1 MIEIDGSFGEGGGQI
16 LRSSLALSIITG
28 KSVDIYNI
36 RANREKGGLLN
47 QHLTA
52 VNAAGAIST
61 AEMKGAKLGSRE
73 LTFTPGPVVSG
84 DYNFDI
90 GTAGSTTL
98 VFQTMLPPLMLA
110 TGASNI
116 RLSGGT
122 HNPMAPPFE
131 FLETTFLPLLN
142 LMGASIATKLER
154 YGFYPKGGG
163 VLRFSVTPIE
173 EGRLRPLHLDERG
186 EVTGIDARSLV
197 VNLPESIAERELAT
211 IENVLGKLATK
222 KVVAS
227 ANSIGQGNVAF
238 IHVRSRAITE
248 TFTRL
253 GQRGVRAEKVAG
265 DAAKETQQYLK
276 ADVAVG
282 EHLADQLLIPMALC
296 GAGSFLTT
304 EPSLH
309 TTTNIAIIE
318 KFLDVKI
325 HATEIRN
332 GAWKIEVG
340 SGKSGSSVQSQF
352 MPR

>member
-28 KSVDIYNI
+28 KEIRIYNI
-36 RANREKGGLLN
+36 RANREKPGLLN

-52 VNAAGAIST
+52 ANAAGTIST
-61 AEMKGAKLGSRE
+61 AEMRGAKLGSRE
-73 LTFTPGPVVSG
+73 LAFTPGPLVAG

-98 VFQTMLPPLMLA
+98 VFQTVLPPLMLS
-110 TGASNI
+110 GGDSNI
-116 RLSGGT
+116 RLKGGT

-131 FLETTFLPLLN
+131 FLQTTFLPLLK
-142 LMGASIATKLER
+142 LMGVGIEAKLEK

-163 VLRFSVTPIE
+163 VLRFKIAAAK
-173 EGRLRPLHLDERG
+173 EGKLRPLHLDVRG
-186 EVTGIDARSLV
+186 PVTEIDARSLV

-211 IENVLGKLATK
+211 IEERLGKLSTR
-222 KVVAS
+222 KVITS
-227 ANSIGQGNVAF
+227 DNSIGQGNVAF
-238 IHVRSRAITE
+238 IHARSHVVTE
-248 TFTRL
+248 TFTRI

-265 DAAKETQQYLK
+265 DAASEAQQYLQSN
-276 ADVAVG
+276 ASVG

-296 GAGSFLTT
+296 GEGSFLTT

-309 TTTNIAIIE
+309 TKTNITIIE

-325 HATEIRN
+325 SSTEVES
-332 GAWKIEVG
+332 GVWKIEI
-340 SGKSGSSVQSQF
+340 KSQL
-352 MPR
+352 